1 MDLVEHWTATQEVFP
16 GTNRF
21 LYIVYCSRWQLMQER
36 LSFTFESWPCICC
49 RKDWGFRLS
58 VEVRTSI
65 FMLQEDLEKMGLCW
79 IPNYTNAFQEGM
91 WESQS
96 NLQTVSSDLLSFI
109 APEMRVPA
117 DMNASKD
124 GVARRLCKRL
134 SFNFELELPKIRSEV
149 LCTEG

>member
-1 MDLVEHWTATQEVFP
+1 
-16 GTNRF
+16 
-21 LYIVYCSRWQLMQER
+21 
-36 LSFTFESWPCICC
+36 
-49 RKDWGFRLS
+49 
-58 VEVRTSI
+58 
-65 FMLQEDLEKMGLCW
+65 
-79 IPNYTNAFQEGM
+79 M

-109 APEMRVPA
+109 APEMRVLA

-134 SFNFELELPKIRSEV
+134 SFNFELELLKIMSEV